1 MTASDSPIAFIH
13 GAVSMACLVAA
24 LLFLTYRRDS
34 GDRLFAYFA
43 AAFFVL
49 GVNWATLGMFQ
60 PGVEHR
66 HWVYALRLLA
76 FLLIA
81 IGIIDKNRRGKR

>member
-1 MTASDSPIAFIH
+1 MTANDSPITFIY

-43 AAFFVL
+43 TAFFVL
-49 GVNWATLGMFQ
+49 GMNWAVLGTFS

-81 IGIIDKNRRGKR
+81 FGIIDKNRRGQ